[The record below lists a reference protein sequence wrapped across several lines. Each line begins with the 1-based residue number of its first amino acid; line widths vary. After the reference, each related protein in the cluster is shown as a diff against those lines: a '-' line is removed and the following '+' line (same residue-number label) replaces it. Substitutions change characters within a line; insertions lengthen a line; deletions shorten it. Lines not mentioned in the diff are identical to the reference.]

1 MSAYAHQMEQQY
13 AAASLS
19 DDSGMSCYLCLTFV
33 LNE

>member
-19 DDSGMSCYLCLTFV
+19 DDSGMSEQNIMNL
-33 LNE
+33 

>member
-19 DDSGMSCYLCLTFV
+19 DDSGMSGQNIMNL
-33 LNE
+33 